1 MLLILLSSARGLK
14 AFFSLKSLFQ
24 FFEAVSAF
32 HDLVLLR
39 FANTGM
45 LQLGYNLCE
54 KRNFGISIKLARFN
68 KSYEICFRNI
78 QFSHFKVTV

>member
-14 AFFSLKSLFQ
+14 AFFSLKSCFNFLRLFPLSTIP
-24 FFEAVSAF
+24 F
-32 HDLVLLR
+32 LLR

-45 LQLGYNLCE
+45 LQLGYNLYE
-54 KRNFGISIKLARFN
+54 KGNFGISIKLARFN

-78 QFSHFKVTV
+78 QFSNFKVTI